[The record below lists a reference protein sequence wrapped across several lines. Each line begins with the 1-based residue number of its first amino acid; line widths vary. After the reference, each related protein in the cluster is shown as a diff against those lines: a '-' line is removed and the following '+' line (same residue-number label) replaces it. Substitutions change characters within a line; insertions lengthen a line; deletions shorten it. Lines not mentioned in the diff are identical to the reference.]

1 MGNKYGKSALNCDI
15 TLPNFDGYL
24 QKIKEAGNNID
35 EACKKAIN
43 ASLPII
49 EEDMKKGAERH
60 KRSGEVLNAIEITPA
75 RVEGNWIYGTVGID
89 IKKNPDAF
97 HAVYQEYGDGHSQEF
112 PDPFIRPAYD
122 NNKSKIKKIQ
132 REVLKKEGIPIE

>member
-1 MGNKYGKSALNCDI
+1 MGKYGKSALNCDI
-15 TLPNFDGYL
+15 ALPNFDGYL
-24 QKIKEAGNNID
+24 QKIKDAGNNID

-49 EEDMKKGAERH
+49 EDEMKRGAERH
-60 KRSGEVLNAIEITPA
+60 KNKGEVLNAIESTEA
-75 RVEGNWIYGTVGID
+75 KVEGNWIYGAAGINTD
-89 IKKNPDAF
+89 KHPEAL
-97 HAVYQEYGDGHSQEF
+97 HAIYEEYGDGHSPEF

-132 REVLKKEGIPIE
+132 RDVLKKEGVPIE